1 MNTGTTQ
8 ERSPYVSPKTSLLEL
23 VQGGILCTS
32 NESWYSLKG
41 QGDFSYDVVEEEED
55 AWK

>member
-23 VQGGILCTS
+23 AQGGILCTS
-32 NESWYSLKG
+32 NESWYNSKG
-41 QGDFSYDVVEEEED
+41 QGDFSYDVEEED
-55 AWK
+55 TWK

>member
-23 VQGGILCTS
+23 VQGGILCIS

-41 QGDFSYDVVEEEED
+41 QGDFSYDVVEEEVD